1 MPPKT
6 ITYQSYENFTEEQFQ
21 ETIRPDFSYIEG
33 GNLTS
38 LQHVSEKRLDQFA
51 PLKKI
56 VLRGNNKPQMTS
68 QLRKA
73 IMKRSRLKNKANKS
87 GKPANKTAY
96 KTQRNLVVKSNK
108 ETKKIFPKKS
118 NNRKYYKQTK
128 NFWKLY
134 KPFFTEKGFHYK
146 QKCTLKTK
154 RGVTSG
160 ETTIAN
166 IFNNHF
172 VNITKS
178 LNIPSWNPE
187 NPQKNTDLEKI
198 WEKIVSHPSVRHKK
212 RSHLTLSLVFNMYY
226 HGKRTKLLWN

>member
-21 ETIRPDFSYIEG
+21 ETIRPDCSHIEG
-33 GNLTS
+33 ENLTS
-38 LQHVSEKRLDQFA
+38 VQHVSEKRLDQFA

-73 IMKRSRLKNKANKS
+73 IMKRSRLKNNANKS
-87 GKPANKTAY
+87 GKPANKRAY

-108 ETKKIFPKKS
+108 ETKKIFLKKP
-118 NNRKYYKQTK
+118 NNRKCYKQTK

-134 KPFFTEKGFHYK
+134 KPVFTEKGFHYK

-178 LNIPSWNPE
+178 LNIPLWNPE
-187 NPQKNTDLEKI
+187 NPQKK
-198 WEKIVSHPSVRHKK
+198 
-212 RSHLTLSLVFNMYY
+212 Y
-226 HGKRTKLLWN
+226 